1 MKLSYEKISK
11 VLALLILAT
20 SFLLSRH
27 VFWVVT
33 NREFYT
39 SFVGMIWIASVVP
52 YFLVVAGCILF
63 LLNRRHGLTTVV
75 VGSVLSFFGATWSYI
90 PYLPALSTDPVARM
104 TLLVIGN
111 LFVLATLIWAS
122 RRQRSNEIVSE

>member
-1 MKLSYEKISK
+1 MKLSHERFSK
-11 VLALLILAT
+11 ALVLLILAT

-33 NREFYT
+33 NPEFYT
-39 SFVGMIWIASVVP
+39 SFVGVIWIAGVVP

-75 VGSVLSFFGATWSYI
+75 VGGVLSFFGATWSYI

-104 TLLVIGN
+104 ALLVTGN
-111 LFVLATLIWAS
+111 LFVLAMLIWAS
-122 RRQRSNEIVSE
+122 RRQRSNDTVSE